1 MGATYKIFAS
11 ILFAY
16 LIGSIPTGVWI
27 TQKMTGGDIRR
38 MGDGNTGARN
48 VTHVLGWKKGFFV
61 ALVDFIKGAL
71 AILFAKKMSLGIE
84 WQIAG
89 GVSAVV
95 GHDFPLFAKFKGGQG
110 MATSLGTMSVFFTH
124 ETITGLIFFGLLYLI
139 THHFEISAAVGLG
152 GLVYL
157 LWKSS
162 NPDLFLVYAVSLFV
176 AIPVKKYWDAKH
188 RLLENS
194 TINKYRVV

>member
-1 MGATYKIFAS
+1 MDAIFKIFAS

-27 TQKMTGGDIRR
+27 TRKIARSDIRR
-38 MGDGNTGARN
+38 MGDGNPGARN
-48 VTHVLGWKKGFFV
+48 VTHVLGWKEGFIV
-61 ALVDFIKGAL
+61 GLVDFTKGAL
-71 AILFAKKMSLGIE
+71 AVLFARKMSLGIE

-89 GVSAVV
+89 GVSAVF
-95 GHDFPLFAKFKGGQG
+95 GHDFPLFADFKGGQG
-110 MATSLGTMSVFFTH
+110 MATSLGTMSVFFTQ
-124 ETITGLIFFGLLYLI
+124 ETITGLIVFGLMYLI
-139 THHFEISAAVGLG
+139 THHFELSAVVGLG

-162 NPDLFLVYAVSLFV
+162 HPDVFLVYAVCLFV
-176 AIPVKKYWDAKH
+176 AIPIKKYWDAEH

-194 TINKYRVV
+194 TVNKFRAA